1 MKVSTVITSNRPVQD
16 WLGLSPDQVMAQAVV
31 DRLRQNAHFV
41 VIEGDSYRGRYQPGT
56 ENKYPLRGSRQFLV
70 NAHG

>member
-16 WLGLSPDQVMAQAVV
+16 WLGLFPDQVMAQAVV

-56 ENKYPLRGSRQFLV
+56 ENKKAAKEG
-70 NAHG
+70 GI